1 MSATLIKAQV
11 IGALRTRPLTAGEVA
26 QELGLHG
33 RQASN
38 AIASL
43 VALGA
48 VHQVGER
55 LGRKSHKVAVWGL
68 ADFVYERYDCSHS
81 GPTDGF
87 TLPEFRWRT
96 GQ

>member
-1 MSATLIKAQV
+1 MSGVLLKAQV
-11 IGALRTRPLTAGEVA
+11 IGALRRRPLTANEVA

-33 RQASN
+33 RQAAN

-48 VHQVGER
+48 VRQVGER
-55 LGRKSHKVAVWGL
+55 IGRKSHKVAVWGL
-68 ADFVYERYDCSHS
+68 ADYVYERYDDGRS
-81 GPTDGF
+81 GPMDGF

>member
-1 MSATLIKAQV
+1 MSATLLKAQV
-11 IGALRTRPLTAGEVA
+11 IGALRRRPLTAGEVA
-26 QELGLHG
+26 QELSLHG

-38 AIASL
+38 AIACL

-48 VHQVGER
+48 VRQVGKR
-55 LGRKSHKVAVWGL
+55 VGSKSRKVAVWGL
-68 ADFVYERYDCSHS
+68 CDFVYEPYDCDRS

-87 TLPEFRWRT
+87 ALPEFRWRT

>member
-1 MSATLIKAQV
+1 MSATLLKAQV
-11 IGALRTRPLTAGEVA
+11 IGALRKRPLTAGEVA

-68 ADFVYERYDCSHS
+68 ADFVYERYDDGRS
-81 GPTDGF
+81 GPMDGF
-87 TLPEFRWRT
+87 TPPEFRWRS